1 MPDSD
6 VMRHGEHVL
15 TVCNACR
22 YCEQYCPM
30 FPAMERRLVFSQGDL
45 AYLANLCHNCGECL
59 YACQYAPP
67 HPFGINVPRTLAEI
81 RVQSYEDAAWPPSA
95 GAMFRRHNTPTMLAL
110 VLGMSVVISA
120 ITWWEGGAAWPVA
133 SGGDF
138 YAVLP
143 HHVLL
148 TMFGG
153 VSALAAAALAGGV
166 VRFWRQ
172 IDGPRAGV
180 FRWQAVMRA
189 LKDAFTLRHLHGGG
203 VDCTSAE
210 ESRSPWRRRWHHCT
224 AYGFLLCFA
233 STTVAAIY
241 HLVFGWRAPYAFTS
255 LPVVLGTVG
264 GIGLIA
270 GPAGLLALR
279 RTRDE
284 ALGDPAQQ
292 GLDTSFIALLFLTG
306 LTGLLLLVLRERT
319 AMAVLLTV
327 HLGSVT
333 ALFLTIPYG
342 KFVHGIYRTVA
353 LVKDAL
359 EASAGHP

>member
-1 MPDSD
+1 MPASD
-6 VMRHGEHVL
+6 VMRHGEQVL

-22 YCEQYCPM
+22 YCEQYCPV
-30 FPAMERRLVFSQGDL
+30 FPAMERRLVFSPGDL

-81 RVQSYEDAAWPPSA
+81 RAQSYEDACWPPSA
-95 GAMFRRHNTPTMLAL
+95 GAMFRRHTVPATLAL
-110 VLGMSVVISA
+110 VLGLTVVMLA
-120 ITWWEGGAAWPVA
+120 IAWWFGAGAWPST

-143 HHVLL
+143 HHVLV
-148 TMFGG
+148 TVFGV
-153 VSALAAAALAGGV
+153 VSALAAMALAGGA
-166 VRFWRQ
+166 VRFWRR
-172 IDGPRAGV
+172 IDRPRAGV
-180 FRWQAVMRA
+180 WRWPAVMRA
-189 LKDAFTLRHLHGGG
+189 LKDALTLRHLHGGG
-203 VDCTSAE
+203 IDCVTAE
-210 ESRSPWRRRWHHCT
+210 ETRSPWRRRWHHCT

-241 HLVFGWRAPYAFTS
+241 HLGFGWRAPYAYTS

-264 GIGLIA
+264 GIGLIV
-270 GPAGLLALR
+270 GPVGLFAFR
-279 RTRDE
+279 RTRDK

-292 GLDTSFIALLFLTG
+292 GLDTSFIALLFLTSV
-306 LTGLLLLVLRERT
+306 TGLLLLVLRDRA
-319 AMAVLLTV
+319 AMGVLLAV
-327 HLGSVT
+327 HLGSVA

-359 EASAGHP
+359 EASAGHR